1 MQAALLAEAGV
12 EGPPAVIEARDG
24 FMQAYAYNADRAR
37 PVELPPAVPFGITDC
52 YIKPNPCC
60 RHIQPAVEALIGI
73 LNDEKIASDDV
84 KHVAVETYRIAAEHA
99 GTGWD
104 DYASAQLSFKY
115 LMSLALKFRNIKVD
129 YFEDAVRNDPGWAAL
144 AAKFEISA
152 PHEIDRLYPKLRP
165 ARVTVT
171 TAKGKF
177 VRQADEAMGSRLVP
191 LDDDGLKAKFIGLV
205 EPVHGAQGAGAGAA
219 AVGSID
225 QARRTSTPLID
236 ALAKPAR

>member
-1 MQAALLAEAGV
+1 
-12 EGPPAVIEARDG
+12 
-24 FMQAYAYNADRAR
+24 
-37 PVELPPAVPFGITDC
+37 
-52 YIKPNPCC
+52 
-60 RHIQPAVEALIGI
+60 
-73 LNDEKIASDDV
+73 V

-115 LMSLALKFRNIKVD
+115 LMSLALKFRNIKVA
-129 YFEDAVRNDPGWAAL
+129 YFEDTTRNDPGWAAL

-165 ARVTVT
+165 ARLTVT

-191 LDDDGLKAKFIGLV
+191 LDDDGLRAKFIGLV
-205 EPVHGAQGAGAGAA
+205 EPVHGSAKAKELAQRLWTIEEMAD
-219 AVGSID
+219 I
-225 QARRTSTPLID
+225 TPLID
-236 ALAKPAR
+236 ALAKPVR